1 MPLGVSSSH
10 LRINLIRGRGG
21 IVLSIYAIATPYLL
35 NV

>member
-1 MPLGVSSSH
+1 MDCCLYFKFTH
-10 LRINLIRGRGG
+10 KFKRGRGG